1 MNNILKQTTNR
12 IEAEMIIGRDAKIW
26 FFIPIYFDSESFNIL
41 KEHILTLFVNHADS
55 RKLHFVVIDDS
66 VGEDKKIETLKRSE
80 DVTIIS
86 PPLTLGHQ
94 RALVFGLRVK
104 LSEIGEQD
112 LIVTMDGDGED
123 RPEDVI
129 RLLARF
135 KGEASSLN
143 KIVLARR
150 ADRKTTL
157 KFKIMYFFFQILF
170 RALTGTVIKTGNF
183 AAYQGSVLKRMISH
197 PSFDRCYSS
206 TLIALKIQKEFILC
220 SRGSRY
226 AGHSRMTVMDLSIHG
241 FRMLMPFVDRIAVRL
256 LMVIG
261 MLLASIFIAF
271 LIMLTSYYNFLVLL
285 PAWCFWLTGI
295 LMLVGLLLF
304 GNFIVLFTVFSQSQ
318 SISLQGIEDKY
329 LSKK

>member
-80 DVTIIS
+80 DVTIIA

-104 LSEIGEQD
+104 LSEIGEQ
-112 LIVTMDGDGED
+112 
-123 RPEDVI
+123 DVI